1 MALTVDEIK
10 VLISAETAPYQKAME
25 QVKAQT
31 KSVSSVVSKLKGL
44 IAGLAIGT
52 ALFKVGQYSTKMA
65 LEVSA
70 SLNQIKRIMG
80 ESTQSF
86 LKWSDSGALA
96 FNMAKSDALKYGA
109 VYSNLF
115 SNFIK
120 DTDQLAGYTVKML
133 QTSAVVAS
141 ATGRSMDDV
150 MNRIRSGMLGSTE
163 AIEDLGINVNVSM
176 IEATNAFK
184 QFANGQSWSQLDF
197 NTQQAIRMMAILEQ
211 ASSKY
216 GDTVMQG
223 PVSSLAYFVALLK
236 DSALNIGNALLP
248 VIQAVMPAL
257 NAFGQVLRTVTGYF
271 ATFMQLLFGKT
282 AEASGGIGD
291 LSSGI
296 GGVSDGL
303 NDAVGSAGDLGD
315 AIGGAGKEAKKAKKE
330 MLGLLGFDEINALNK
345 NNSDDG
351 SGGSGGGGSK
361 GKGGAGGGGIQLPK
375 VSFSDAL
382 SEQDNGPVLAF
393 LEKFKAALQPTIEA
407 LGRLQKAL
415 EPLGQFVY
423 QGLVDFYQSFLV
435 PVGSWVL
442 GEGLPRF
449 IDIISKTLNNI
460 DFPKINGSLK
470 ELWEALAPFT
480 ITIGEGLLWFLDKVL
495 SPLASWTISDV
506 VPVFL
511 KGLAEVIEIVTSIM
525 QGFEPYREWLFDN
538 LLEPLARWTGGE
550 IVYILEEIVGLLT
563 GFSDWCKDNKEIV
576 GGATTAILA
585 FIGAWKVTQ
594 LLSFIQQVGGLTEL
608 FNRLKYTLYGLTI
621 AKIKDKIETI
631 ALTAM
636 YAGETIAKWA
646 SVAATTALTA
656 GTWLLN
662 AALAVLTSPITLVVA
677 AIAGLIAIGY
687 LLITNWD
694 TVKEVAGKVWQWI
707 CDFIGGVCKA
717 IGDFFV
723 GLWNGLVDTFQNV
736 GKWFTDMFKSAWDGI
751 VSVFNVAVDWF
762 GSVWDGITKVFS
774 GVSQFFG
781 DIFKGAWDTI
791 TGIFNA
797 IPKWFSDVFSRA
809 WAGVRDVF
817 STGGRIFAGIVDG
830 IAGTFKNVVNA
841 IIGGINGVIAMP
853 FNAINGA
860 LNGIRGINI
869 MGISPFSWLPNI
881 AVPRIPMLARG
892 GIVDSA
898 TLAVIGEAG
907 KEAVVPLENTGF
919 LQTMGRVVG
928 SAVVDALGN
937 SKPQQSN
944 LPAGDIVIKIGEQ
957 EFGRFAIN
965 AINKAQYQ
973 AGEILLHI

>member
-25 QVKAQT
+25 QIKAQT

-120 DTDQLAGYTVKML
+120 DTNQLAGYTVKML
-133 QTSAVVAS
+133 ETSAVVAS

-303 NDAVGSAGDLGD
+303 NDAIGSAGDLGD

-351 SGGSGGGGSK
+351 AGGSGGGGSK

-460 DFPKINGSLK
+460 DFPKINGALK

-525 QGFEPYREWLFDN
+525 QGFKPYGEWLFDN
-538 LLEPLARWTGGE
+538 LLEPLARWTGGV
-550 IVYILEEIVGLLT
+550 IVDVLEKIVGALEK
-563 GFSDWCKDNKEIV
+563 FSDWCKDNKELI
-576 GGATTAILA
+576 GGVSTALMA
-585 FIGAWKVTQ
+585 FFGAWKIIEII
-594 LLSFIQQVGGLTEL
+594 SFINQAGGLVAVLTKL
-608 FNRLKYTLYGLTI
+608 SASIYGVVI
-621 AKIKDKIETI
+621 AKIKDI
-631 ALTAM
+631 AQTVILTGM
-636 YAGETIAKWA
+636 YAGITAPVLGVIAVIGA
-646 SVAATTALTA
+646 
-656 GTWLLN
+656 
-662 AALAVLTSPITLVVA
+662 
-677 AIAGLIAIGY
+677 LIAIGV
-687 LLITNWD
+687 LLWKNWD

-853 FNAINGA
+853 FNAINDA

>member
-10 VLISAETAPYQKAME
+10 VLISAETAPYRKAME
-25 QVKAQT
+25 QVKTQT
-31 KSVSSVVSKLKGL
+31 KSVSSVISKLKGL

-96 FNMAKSDALKYGA
+96 FNMAKSEALKYGA

-120 DTDQLAGYTVKML
+120 DTNQLAGYTVKML
-133 QTSAVVAS
+133 ETSAVVAS

-176 IEATNAFK
+176 IEATKAFK

-248 VIQAVMPAL
+248 VIRSVMPAL
-257 NAFGQVLRTVTGYF
+257 NAFGQVLKTVTGYF

-282 AEASGGIGD
+282 AETSGGIGD
-291 LSSGI
+291 LSNGI
-296 GGVSDGL
+296 GGISDGL

-345 NNSDDG
+345 SNSDNG

-361 GKGGAGGGGIQLPK
+361 GKGGAGGIQLPK

-382 SEQDNGPVLAF
+382 SEQDNGPVLTF

-423 QGLVDFYQSFLV
+423 QGLEEFYQSFLV

-460 DFPKINGSLK
+460 DFPKINGALK

-480 ITIGEGLLWFLDKVL
+480 ITIGEGLLWFLDNVL

-506 VPVFL
+506 IPVFL
-511 KGLAEVIEIVTSIM
+511 KGLAEVIEIVTSVM

-538 LLEPLARWTGGE
+538 LLEPLARWTGGV
-550 IVYILEEIVGLLT
+550 IVDVLEKIVGALEK
-563 GFSDWCKDNKEIV
+563 FSDWCKENEEI
-576 GGATTAILA
+576 
-585 FIGAWKVTQ
+585 IGAISVVVGSFLASWGIVSTVSSIIKIVTAVSGLVGILFALISKVGVVQTIFT
-594 LLSFIQQVGGLTEL
+594 LLAPIILGPQSAI
-608 FNRLKYTLYGLTI
+608 I
-621 AKIKDKIETI
+621 AIT
-631 ALTAM
+631 
-636 YAGETIAKWA
+636 
-646 SVAATTALTA
+646 VAIGA
-656 GTWLLN
+656 
-662 AALAVLTSPITLVVA
+662 
-677 AIAGLIAIGY
+677 LIAIGV
-687 LLITNWD
+687 LLWKNWD
-694 TVKEVAGKVWQWI
+694 KVKEVAGKVWQWI

-723 GLWNGLVDTFQNV
+723 GLWNGLVETFQNV

-751 VSVFNVAVDWF
+751 VSVFNVAVGWF

-774 GVSQFFG
+774 GVSKFFG

-830 IAGTFKNVVNA
+830 IAETFKNVVNA

-881 AVPRIPMLARG
+881 AVPKIPMLARG

-944 LPAGDIVIKIGEQ
+944 LPGGDIVVKIGEQ